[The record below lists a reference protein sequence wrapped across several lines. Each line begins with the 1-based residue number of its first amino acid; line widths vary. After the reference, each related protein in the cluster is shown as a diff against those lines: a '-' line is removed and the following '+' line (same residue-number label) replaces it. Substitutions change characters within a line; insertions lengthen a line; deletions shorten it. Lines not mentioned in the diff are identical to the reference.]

1 MSFGELAY
9 FDQMLVGVYWR
20 RTKVRAKVMAILTRF
35 GHNLRQGYDDNPRFI
50 TLGKTI
56 SLSGTLSY
64 NFGFPSVYTSKTR
77 VQTVFDNV

>member
-1 MSFGELAY
+1 
-9 FDQMLVGVYWR
+9 
-20 RTKVRAKVMAILTRF
+20 MAILTRF

-77 VQTVFDNV
+77 VQTVFDNVRDLIVKGQIDL